1 MISKREAKEWFST
14 ILVPSLDREVEIVK
28 FFDSYDL
35 LNTAT
40 MFLTLGRFDNFIINP
55 TFEELK
61 EIIGEM

>member
-1 MISKREAKEWFST
+1 MISKYEAKEWFST

-28 FFDSYDL
+28 FFDSHDL

-61 EIIGEM
+61 QIIGEM